1 MSSRHIRV
9 LLTVQKLQLWDSGQ
23 AIREYPVSTSA
34 FGAGELQGSKQTPRG
49 QHEIAE
55 KIGHGPTAN
64 AVFVGRKATGE
75 VCTADLL
82 KSQPDRDWI
91 LSRILWLRGLE
102 DGRNKGG
109 SVDTESRC
117 VYVHGTPYEGRLGQ
131 PASNGCIRMR
141 NSDVIELFELV
152 DQGTPVEIVE

>member
-1 MSSRHIRV
+1 MSGRHIRV

-55 KIGHGPTAN
+55 KIGHGQTAN

-102 DGRNKGG
+102 DGRNKGALWIPRAAVSTSTG
-109 SVDTESRC
+109 HHTKAASVS
-117 VYVHGTPYEGRLGQ
+117 PPQMAAFGR
-131 PASNGCIRMR
+131 AIAMSSNCL
-141 NSDVIELFELV
+141 N
-152 DQGTPVEIVE
+152 

>member
-1 MSSRHIRV
+1 MSGRHIRV
-9 LLTVQKLQLWDSGQ
+9 LLAVQKLQLWDSGRV
-23 AIREYPVSTSA
+23 IREYAVSTSA
-34 FGAGELQGSKQTPRG
+34 YGVGELQGSKQTPRG

-55 KIGHGPTAN
+55 KIGHGQSAN
-64 AVFVGRKATGE
+64 AVFIGRKATGE
-75 VCTADLL
+75 VCTSDLL

-109 SVDTESRC
+109 SVDTESRY
-117 VYVHGTPYEGRLGQ
+117 VYIHGTPYEGRIGQ
-131 PASNGCIRMR
+131 PVSDGCIRMR

-152 DQGTPVEIVE
+152 DQGTLVEIVE